1 MDAEELYRMIETK
14 EDWEMFIID
23 TVRKEE
29 MDPWDIDIT
38 VLAEKFLVR
47 IRELQVMDYR
57 IPAKV
62 VLSAAILLRMKS
74 DTLVI
79 KDSRELLQEYAEL
92 YYEHK
97 PESAER
103 PDTQFPLLEPALIRT
118 PQRKVTLIDLLSALR
133 KVLKDEQVKTQ
144 KRVERESMHITL
156 QIPEFNITDAIKN
169 LYERIKTLLFGKQFL
184 TFFGMIP
191 EKNRK
196 DIARAFLPMLYLS
209 NDGKIRLEQESLK
222 DDIKIYLAG

>member
-1 MDAEELYRMIETK
+1 MDAEELYRRIETK

-23 TVRKEE
+23 TVRKAE
-29 MDPWDIDIT
+29 MDPWDIDII

-62 VLSAAILLRMKS
+62 VLSSAILLRMKS

-97 PESAER
+97 PETTGA
-103 PDTQFPLLEPALIRT
+103 PPGDFPLLEPALIRT

-133 KVLKDEQVKTQ
+133 TVLKDEQVKTER
-144 KRVERESMHITL
+144 RVQRENLHITL
-156 QIPEFNITDAIKN
+156 TLPEFNITDAIKN
-169 LYERIKTLLFGKQFL
+169 LYERIKTLISGKRFL
-184 TFFGMIP
+184 TFFGIIP
-191 EKNRK
+191 DKNRLE
-196 DIARAFLPMLYLS
+196 IARAFLPMLYLA
-209 NDGKIRLEQESLK
+209 NDGKIRLEQESLNEE
-222 DDIKIYLAG
+222 IKIYLAG